1 MPVGFS
7 GPMQTVS
14 LIGMPG
20 AGKSSVGVLL
30 AKLLGL
36 GFLDTDLE
44 IQLRESATLQ
54 TILEQKGYRYLRAVE
69 ESVLLAVDIAQRV
82 VSTGGS
88 AVYSERGMQR
98 LLAAGPVVYL
108 CTDLDT
114 LEKRVSVAPNRG
126 IASDPNAPF
135 AQVFSERTPLYE
147 RYGQHRFDTGQGS
160 AQDIAVAIA
169 NALRE

>member
-1 MPVGFS
+1 MS
-7 GPMQTVS
+7 TIS

-44 IQLRESATLQ
+44 IQVRESASLQ
-54 TILEQKGYRYLRAVE
+54 QILEDRGYRYLREVE
-69 ESVLLAVDIAQRV
+69 ESVILAATLDQRV

-88 AVYSERGMQR
+88 AVYSERAMQR

-108 CTDLDT
+108 YAELDT
-114 LEKRVSVAPNRG
+114 LEQRIGSAPARG
-126 IASDPNAPF
+126 IASDPDQAF
-135 AQVFSERTPLYE
+135 EHVFLERTPLYE
-147 RYGQHRFDTGQGS
+147 RYAQYCFDTSIGT
-160 AQDIAVAIA
+160 AQDVALAVADI
-169 NALRE
+169 LQH